1 MNCKY
6 CGNTLTDDAKFCPTC
21 GKMVIDE
28 QNITTEHVADEVV
41 DPSVAA
47 AKNYLAGQILSKAI
61 TSLVLSAVSIT
72 FSMFMFVI
80 AGVMESVGV
89 LVIGTFIGLA
99 LNIFGLGVKN
109 KAKANASV
117 FASKYGETTGKA
129 KIGKILCIPATILN
143 IILLVYH
150 AMMFLP
156 LLAAITQ

>member
-6 CGNTLTDDAKFCPTC
+6 CGNTLTEDAKFCPTC

-41 DPSVAA
+41 DPSIAA
-47 AKNYLAGQILSKAI
+47 AKNYLAGKILSKAI

-99 LNIFGLGVKN
+99 LNIFGLGVN
-109 KAKANASV
+109 SKA
-117 FASKYGETTGKA
+117 
-129 KIGKILCIPATILN
+129 
-143 IILLVYH
+143 
-150 AMMFLP
+150 
-156 LLAAITQ
+156 